1 MGIHYF
7 NEDGCGKVFSKPQ

>member
-7 NEDGCGKVFSKPQ
+7 NGDGGGKVFSKPQ